1 MKNNIFSNLSKSIL
15 MILCVA
21 AYSSC
26 VNEEYDVEDINTE
39 ITVGSEGMSL
49 PLGSTRQLT
58 LKNMLSGMDAD
69 MLNVLDGGAYALRI
83 QDTLELGENLPDLES
98 MLNIPDIEVG
108 YSTTF
113 SLSGIDEETM
123 SIDEQEFGYEFELAD
138 KGIVPEVNLPE
149 IFIEHVDTTGVW
161 RYGKAAREMEVEVQD
176 VHLNT
181 KKLFDA
187 PAAGGVGNADVALG
201 NVPEAVVDPVEV
213 NVQIKSESPEG
224 ISNISDVLMSSS
236 SIISVKLSLVN
247 SFLSEGE
254 VVPDMVLDLG
264 GLLSLEGGAES
275 IDIDDEFT
283 LDAENGYVASK
294 DFRIGKINI
303 EAEDWNG
310 AVLDKSHSLNVSG
323 KAGLVAAKTNAQKLT
338 GYSGGMSLRVD
349 VEFRDLVIASMMM
362 DVAEKEVTEEMDIP
376 ITLDEIVLPEGVKS
390 IDRVTFMNESCLDLI
405 IDLQNLSD
413 IEGLETKLTS
423 LEMTFPEE
431 FVVREADADNKVVLH
446 DVDLSGGM
454 DEKIHIDE
462 IRLPAPE
469 NGKINY
475 TAHVLVEAH
484 MTAGGRICSADV
496 PYEKENDGVFVVD
509 AESHFLLDDYFVQL
523 ESLEHVLDV
532 EPQEFRYDLPDGV
545 ADIGTFSVIPE
556 GSPVLNVTLALPQT
570 DLPVSAGKDGIVM
583 SFPEF
588 LKFKDVDPAFGFD
601 PAANSITLS
610 GELPE
615 NIVMPIDK
623 IVVTPEKDAE
633 TQKYFA
639 EGQIMISG
647 SVTVPDGEVSGNN
660 LEEIATSSAEIKAV
674 VPAIEAEK
682 IEFDH
687 FEIEMAEE
695 ISVSLIK
702 AGDLPDEVKKISE
715 VRLADVALDLD
726 VTVDNLPKLGVDPDV
741 NIVIAMPAEIILD
754 EDDDRVNGN
763 EVTIAGKINEGKLLI
778 DPIAIKAIDLSSYD
792 LSEGKDLFADM
803 TVTGSLVAENPDLD
817 LDTIEKDIVLNFNA
831 ELKDM
836 DIESVEAN
844 VAYEIEGINEQ
855 MQLSGLPDFMKG
867 ENFVLDL
874 VNPHLVIKAKTNM
887 GIPVKGELLINPIIG
902 GVAGIESQVRTTIEL
917 PYTET
922 AEKIDSVTY
931 WFGADRNAC
940 PQDYVFCEADISKLI
955 RRIPDELQLSLVAYT
970 DESITSVVEPSA
982 EYSLDVEYDFIVPLE
997 FGEDL
1002 HIEICDTLN
1011 GLPDILGQ
1019 MLKKSTVQLAGD
1031 ITSSLPLG
1039 LELNVEMMDENGELI
1054 EMSAPAVQSISPCA
1068 SNGDASVTDLDLT
1081 LKVAEGASVENF
1093 SSLRLRFVVTSPNY
1107 QGHPIAEDDFVQAN
1121 LKLTLPEGITLDVA
1135 GL

>member
-1 MKNNIFSNLSKSIL
+1 MKNNIFSDLSKSIL
-15 MILCVA
+15 MILFAVSF
-21 AYSSC
+21 SSC

-39 ITVGSEGMSL
+39 ITVGSEGVSI

-58 LKNMLSGMDAD
+58 LKNMLSGMDQD
-69 MLNVLDGGAYALRI
+69 MLNVLEGGAYALRI
-83 QDTLELGENLPDLES
+83 QDTLKLGESLPDLES
-98 MLNIPDIEVG
+98 MLAIPDIEVG
-108 YSTTF
+108 YSASF
-113 SLSGIDEETM
+113 SLSGIDDESM
-123 SIDEQEFGYEFELAD
+123 SIEEQEFGDEFGLAD
-138 KGIVPEVNLPE
+138 EGIVPEVNLPE

-161 RYGKAAREMEVEVQD
+161 RYGKAAREMEVEVND
-176 VHLNT
+176 VHLET
-181 KKLFDA
+181 RKLFDA
-187 PAAGGVGNADVALG
+187 PAAGGVGNADVALD
-201 NVPEAVVDPVEV
+201 NVPDAVVDPVSV
-213 NVQIKSESPEG
+213 NVQVKSESPEG
-224 ISNISDVLMSSS
+224 ISNISDVLMNSSS
-236 SIISVKLSLVN
+236 MISVKLSLVN

-264 GLLSLEGGAES
+264 GLLTLEDGAES
-275 IDIDDEFT
+275 IDIDDGFT
-283 LDAENGYVASK
+283 LEAENGYVASK
-294 DFRIGKINI
+294 SYRIGKINI

-349 VEFRDLVIASMMM
+349 VEFHDLVIASMMM
-362 DVAEKEVTEEMDIP
+362 DVAQKEVVEEMDIP
-376 ITLDEIVLPEGVKS
+376 VTLEEMVLPEGVKS
-390 IDRVTFMNESCLDLI
+390 VDRVTFMEESCLDLI
-405 IDLQNLSD
+405 IDLKNLSD
-413 IEGLETKLTS
+413 IGGLETKLKS

-431 FVVREADADNKVVLH
+431 FTVREADADNKIVLH
-446 DVDLSGGM
+446 DVDLAGGM
-454 DEKIHIDE
+454 DEKVHIDE
-462 IRLPAPE
+462 IRLPDPVD
-469 NGKINY
+469 GKISY

-496 PYEKENDGVFVVD
+496 PYEKEDDGAFIVD

-523 ESLEHVLDV
+523 ESLVHVLDV
-532 EPQEFRYDLPDGV
+532 EPQEFRYNLPDGV

-556 GSPVLNVTLALPQT
+556 GEPVMNVTLALPQT

-583 SFPEF
+583 TFPEF

-601 PAANSITLS
+601 PVANSITLS

-615 NIVMPIDK
+615 NIGMPIDK
-623 IVVTPEKDAE
+623 IVVTPAKDAG
-633 TQKYFA
+633 TQKYYA
-639 EGQIMISG
+639 DGQILISG
-647 SVTVPDGEVSGNN
+647 SVTVPDGEVPGKD
-660 LEEIATSSAEIKAV
+660 LEEIAANHAEIKVV

-695 ISVSLIK
+695 ISMSLLK
-702 AGDLPDEVKKISE
+702 ADDIPDEVKKISE

-726 VTVDNLPKLGVDPDV
+726 LTVDNLPDLGVDPDV
-741 NIVIAMPAEIILD
+741 NIVLAMPAEIILD

-763 EVTIAGKINEGKLLI
+763 EVTISGQVKDGKVLI
-778 DPIAIKAIDLSSYD
+778 DPIAIKAIDLSAYD
-792 LSEGKDLFADM
+792 PSEGKDLLADM
-803 TVTGSLVAENPDLD
+803 TVNGSLEAENPDLD
-817 LDTIEKDIVLNFNA
+817 LDTIDSDIVLSLKA

-855 MQLSGLPDFMKG
+855 MHLSGLPDFMKG

-874 VNPHLVIKAKTNM
+874 VNPHLVIKARTNM

-902 GVAGIESQVRTTIEL
+902 GVAGTEAQIRTTIEL
-917 PYTET
+917 PCTET
-922 AEKIDSVTY
+922 AEKLDSVTY
-931 WFGADRNAC
+931 WFGSDSNAC
-940 PQDYVFCEADISKLI
+940 PQDYVFCEADINRLI

-970 DESITSVVEPSA
+970 DENTTSVVEPSA
-982 EYSLDVEYDFIVPLE
+982 DYILDVEYDFIVPLE

-1019 MLKKSTVQLAGD
+1019 MLEKNTVQLTGD

-1039 LELNVEMMDENGELI
+1039 LELNVEMMDENGQLI

-1068 SNGDASVTDLDLT
+1068 SNGDASVTGLDLT
-1081 LKVAEGASVENF
+1081 LQVAEGASAAGF
-1093 SSLRLRFVVTSPNY
+1093 SALRLRFVVTSPNY
-1107 QGHPIAEDDFVQAN
+1107 QDCPVSEDDFVQAN
-1121 LKLTLPEGITLDVA
+1121 LKLTLPEGITLDIA
-1135 GL
+1135 EL